1 MANDSTRLFVRMT
14 KDCKQRVKREA
25 KRRNVTMSGMI
36 RDILNKSCFGG

>member
-14 KDCKQRVKREA
+14 KAWKQRVKREA
-25 KRRNVTMSGMI
+25 KRRKVTMSRMI